1 MKKLQF
7 TILIDAPKEKVWQ
20 TMLDPEG
27 YKIWTTPFCEGS
39 YFEGSWNKGEKIRFL
54 TPDGN
59 GMTSMIVE
67 NKPFEFVSIQHLGMI
82 KDGME
87 ASDSPDSQT
96 WTNMFENYT
105 FSDRDGATEVT
116 VEMDVPPEYEA
127 FMNRTWPEALASLK
141 EICEK

>member
-1 MKKLQF
+1 MKKMQF
-7 TILIDAPKEKVWQ
+7 SNLIDAPKERVWQ

-27 YKIWTTPFCEGS
+27 FKIWTTPFCDGS

-59 GMTSMIVE
+59 GMTSMIAE
-67 NKPFEFVSIQHLGMI
+67 NKPFEFISIQHLGMI

-87 ASDSPDSQT
+87 ARDGPDSQT
-96 WTNMFENYT
+96 WVNMFENYT
-105 FSDRDGATEVT
+105 FSERDGATEVI
-116 VEMDVPPEYEA
+116 VDMDVPPEYEE
-127 FMNRTWPEALASLK
+127 FMNRTWPEALARLK